1 MLNARLTTV
10 RRRGPRG
17 RRLARL
23 LGIAGLLLAA
33 ATAASGCGSA
43 GMTDQPSNSIP
54 SATAAMTTAYPSPV
68 PSVGSSSRPSL
79 AASPSAVAPPSSNV
93 TAFFYAW
100 YGTPDGDGAWR
111 HWNQRAHVPPDDIAS
126 SYYPERGPYSSRA
139 PDVLASQMAE
149 LAQARV
155 GVIAVSWWGI
165 GSWEDKSL
173 DAIFAAASARGI
185 KIAFHIEP
193 YQGQTA
199 ASVGG
204 DILYLLG
211 RFGSSPALY
220 RVSRATAGSSSTSPR
235 PVFYLFGSSRLP
247 VPDLTAVIH
256 ALRGT
261 PNDSIVMVHSPKAS
275 TAVKD
280 GADGV
285 YTYDSMA
292 VPDALASLVADCR
305 ADHVICSP
313 SVSPGFDNSQAV
325 STGVLFQDRQNG
337 ARYDSMWQAVLGAH
351 PEWVSVTSFN
361 EWHEGTQIEPATDY
375 AAGSRTYRGYA
386 GAYGAADQD
395 APDAY
400 LNRTAYWVDQFSPG
414 G

>member
-10 RRRGPRG
+10 HPGGPRRLG
-17 RRLARL
+17 WARRVRL
-23 LGIAGLLLAA
+23 TGVLVAASLAA
-33 ATAASGCGSA
+33 SACGSS
-43 GMTDQPSNSIP
+43 GPTDAPTGA
-54 SATAAMTTAYPSPV
+54 SATAAPVSTSAEPTAEPSASPISTDAPSP
-68 PSVGSSSRPSL
+68 SV
-79 AASPSAVAPPSSNV
+79 AAAPSSNV

-100 YGTPDGDGAWR
+100 YGTPAGDGAWR
-111 HWNQRAHVPPDDIAS
+111 HWNQRAHLPPDDIAS
-126 SYYPERGPYSSRA
+126 SFYPQRGPYSSRD
-139 PDVLASQMAE
+139 PGVLASQMSE
-149 LAQARV
+149 LVQARV

-165 GSWEDKSL
+165 GSWEDKTL
-173 DAIFAAASARGI
+173 DAIFTAATARGI
-185 KIAFHIEP
+185 KVAFHVEP

-199 ASVGG
+199 ASVAG
-204 DILYLLG
+204 DIAYLLG

-220 RVSRATAGSSSTSPR
+220 RVARPTAGSPSTSPR
-235 PVFYLFGSSRLP
+235 PVFYLFGSSKLP
-247 VPDLTAVIH
+247 VPDLTAVIR

-275 TAVKD
+275 TAIKD

-292 VPDALASLVADCR
+292 SPDALATLVADCR
-305 ADHVICSP
+305 TDNVICSP

-337 ARYDSMWQAVLGAH
+337 ARYDSMWQAVVGAH
-351 PEWVSVTSFN
+351 AQWVSVTSFN

-375 AAGSRTYRGYA
+375 AAGSRTYTGYA
-386 GAYGAADQD
+386 GAYGTSVQS

-400 LNRTAYWVDQFSPG
+400 LNRTAYWVAKFAPAS
-414 G
+414 

>member
-1 MLNARLTTV
+1 
-10 RRRGPRG
+10 
-17 RRLARL
+17 
-23 LGIAGLLLAA
+23 
-33 ATAASGCGSA
+33 
-43 GMTDQPSNSIP
+43 
-54 SATAAMTTAYPSPV
+54 
-68 PSVGSSSRPSL
+68 
-79 AASPSAVAPPSSNV
+79 
-93 TAFFYAW
+93 
-100 YGTPDGDGAWR
+100 
-111 HWNQRAHVPPDDIAS
+111 
-126 SYYPERGPYSSRA
+126 
-139 PDVLASQMAE
+139 MAE
-149 LAQARV
+149 LVQARI

-165 GSWEDKSL
+165 GSWEDKTL
-173 DAIFAAASARGI
+173 DAIFAAAAAWGI

-204 DILYLLG
+204 DIRYLLG
-211 RFGSSPALY
+211 RFGSSPTLY

-247 VPDLTAVIH
+247 VPDLTAVIR

-261 PNDSIVMVHSPKAS
+261 ANDSIVMVHSPKAS

-292 VPDALASLVADCR
+292 APDALAGLVADCR
-305 ADHVICSP
+305 TDRVICSP

-325 STGVLFQDRQNG
+325 STGVLFQGRQSG

-351 PEWVSVTSFN
+351 AEWVSVTTFN

-375 AAGSRTYRGYA
+375 AAGSRTYSGYA
-386 GAYGAADQD
+386 GAYGTAAQD

-400 LNRTAYWVDQFSPG
+400 LNRTAYWVERFSPG